1 MTSSKTQ
8 PKPSLVQVLE
18 HWQDYGIGCKPALVR
33 TFTAGLNHASYL
45 LQVAQQKLV
54 LKIFTNPQPNAIR
67 AQQWAA
73 KLGLAPNINFVSQ
86 EHDLILMQHVESDT
100 INATK
105 IRSEDLVKF
114 GAALKLLHHSPSES
128 LHKEL
133 GEFDLLQFCH
143 EYLHG
148 LDEEIKTL
156 HTRLLPALE
165 PFINDTTAWTLCHND
180 LVSENCF
187 VERGK
192 VVFIDWEYAQLHNP
206 WFDLAGIVL
215 YFDLSQKQAKVLFDG
230 YQYGWSEKVAT
241 PIYYSTLI
249 ALLWIDILWHLAKY
263 GMNYSLSMQS
273 KWARLSGL
281 ASELDTPL
289 IF

>member
-1 MTSSKTQ
+1 MTQ
-8 PKPSLVQVLE
+8 PKPSLVHVLE
-18 HWQDYGIGCKPALVR
+18 HWQDYGIGCKPTVVK

-73 KLGLAPNINFVSQ
+73 KLGLAPSINFVSQ
-86 EHDLILMQHVESDT
+86 EHDLILMQHVDSPT
-100 INATK
+100 IDAAT
-105 IRSEDLVKF
+105 IGTEDLVKF
-114 GAALKLLHHSPSES
+114 GTALKLLHESPNES
-128 LHKEL
+128 LQNEL
-133 GEFDLLQFCH
+133 GEFDLLQFCD
-143 EYLHG
+143 EYLYG
-148 LDEEIKTL
+148 LDETMQTL

-192 VVFIDWEYAQLHNP
+192 VVFIDWEYAQTHNP

-215 YFDLSQKQAKVLFDG
+215 YFDLSQKQAKDLFDA

-249 ALLWIDILWHLAKY
+249 ALLWIDILWHLARY
-263 GMNYSLSMQS
+263 GMNYSLSMQI

-281 ASELDTPL
+281 ASELGTPL